1 MSYSNR
7 GADRGAWR
15 NSTHKMLNSM
25 LIGGVGCL
33 TVALASVA
41 LSAAPTRAVETYN
54 PLHGLH
60 CSGGDTVKDNKL
72 CLQLVSNDTVV
83 NLTKQDGQNMM
94 NSTKLVAVSR
104 RSYGMVLTMQAKN
117 PNLVNES
124 DPTQYISS
132 TEVEGSDGL
141 AANQWGVVT
150 SYGISKDG
158 TTNMAMHKSK
168 LRGVPK
174 GNAPLPIFDVSP
186 YDNAERGD
194 VSGVYSEVSFMA
206 NIGGN
211 KLKTGTYSTYVT
223 YSLTAKPRPNPI
235 GGDSVC
241 RAGDS
246 KNDCQVD
253 LDDNMIPVKYTGNNN
268 NDEWT
273 SIAYPESNNHVGEWY
288 DYNQKRWANA
298 VTVKN
303 PSEYKKQN
311 KVVKKDDILGFW
323 VYVPRYA
330 YEVMRKEY
338 SNYPITEP
346 EDFQIHFEKTT
357 DVKHTPGKCLMTTH
371 DNRFASL
378 YRDDCSLIRTYV
390 AGKNPDNS
398 TWATHP
404 AFTLGPKELNG
415 FWIAKFEPT
424 GDDKQPTFLPG
435 QRIMTWDTSTTDYGR
450 KYTTSTTVGV
460 KDLNNV
466 GGNTDFTPPAQNN
479 NNLAE
484 FSSRMIRSKEWGAV
498 AYLSSSKYGAGVNK
512 VQPNAFFL
520 DNNGADLKN
529 NKPMFSKYGVDE
541 GGGNTSYMF
550 SNMISG
556 CGPANAGDFKGV
568 YNDYGTLGTQD
579 ACSRSNPQR
588 SYNGSLGQLASTT
601 GNIYG
606 VYDMVGGGSEYVA
619 ATYGTDKDHSF
630 MDTKHMQNP
639 AVPPYVDIF
648 VFTKA
653 KDGYNISNCTWEMCG
668 GQGIHEVNVRDDGG
682 EDVVGQWGANGGF
695 VSSNDPLYLRG
706 DSSYGMTQGIN
717 VSLFASSSDDA
728 KDTHSNTT
736 FRVVMNK

>member
-7 GADRGAWR
+7 GTRRISA
-15 NSTHKMLNSM
+15 THKMLNNM

-33 TVALASVA
+33 TVALTSVA

-94 NSTKLVAVSR
+94 NSTQLVAVSR

-117 PNLVNES
+117 SNLVNES

-158 TTNMAMHKSK
+158 TTNMTMHNSK

-194 VSGVYSEVSFMA
+194 VSGVYSNVLFKA
-206 NIGGN
+206 NISGN

-241 RAGDS
+241 RAGDP

-253 LDDNMIPVKYTGNNN
+253 LDDNMIPVKYTGSTS

-346 EDFQIHFEKTT
+346 EDFQIHFEKAT

-404 AFTLGPKELNG
+404 AFTLGSKELNG

-460 KDLNNV
+460 KDPNNV

-484 FSSRMIRSKEWGAV
+484 LSSRMIRSKEWGAV

-520 DNNGADLKN
+520 DNNGANLDN

-541 GGGNTSYMF
+541 GGGRTSYMF

-668 GQGIHEVNVRDDGG
+668 GQGIHEVNIRDDGG